1 MKLIQGIRSAI
12 NAVLTSYT
20 SGANTALANTDTV
33 VGAFGKVQGQLDQ
46 KQPLDAE
53 LTAIAGLTSAA
64 NKTIRFTGSGTAALV
79 DLNNPG
85 SQTLAAALTWTAGA
99 APSGATNH
107 TYNWVR
113 IGNLVTYRFTITFA
127 TAGTTVTGLVIA
139 FPGDMPAPLEPSG
152 LTGASNWLYPEYMQI
167 ANGATAGMQ
176 NVNGGLRRNSGD
188 SAYEFAFSPASG
200 TYSHFFVHGTYFTA

>member
-20 SGANTALANTDTV
+20 SGANTALASTDTV
-33 VGAFGKVQGQLDQ
+33 VSAFGKVQGQLDQ

-64 NKTIRFTGSGTAALV
+64 NKTIQFTGSGTAALV
-79 DLNNPG
+79 DLNNTG

-113 IGNLVTYRFTITFA
+113 IGNVVQYQITIVFA
-127 TAGTTVTGLVIA
+127 SAGTTVTNLIVA
-139 FPGDMPAPLEPSG
+139 LPGDFPSPFEQSG
-152 LTGASNWLYPEYMQI
+152 LTGASNWLYNAQGR
-167 ANGATAGMQ
+167 ASNGASAALTGSNAM
-176 NVNGGLRRNSGD
+176 LRRNSGD
-188 SAYEFAFSPASG
+188 TAYEITVPITSG
-200 TYSHFFVHGTYFTA
+200 TYSNFFITGFYFTA